1 MTVTWMTLIAV
12 GGSAIW
18 LALAL
23 RSAFSRAR
31 FPKKG
36 LRPQEKH
43 LLAGSAVLALCWL
56 AQIDYAAL
64 LRSSNTHTAQASAI
78 ATSTPKASCAT
89 LDVGMTAVEVK
100 RRMGEPDEVRADEE
114 TRGPG
119 ASILVYRGSRCTVH
133 LLDDRIEFVD

>member
-43 LLAGSAVLALCWL
+43 LLAGSVVLALCWF

-64 LRSSNTHTAQASAI
+64 LRNNTRAAQASAI

-89 LDVGMTAVEVK
+89 LDVGMTAVGVK